1 MRVAVVGGYG
11 GIGSALVEIL
21 APLHES
27 VIPVGRGNSTPADA
41 SAVVV
46 CSGSHRAP
54 WGDCYDESL
63 AACEPESH
71 RIVIC
76 LSGGGIGGPPSTDL
90 PVDYIASKAAI
101 CAMVEWY
108 ALKYPD
114 RQFFAVAPG
123 PTATK
128 LTGFKGVDPKIPA
141 AFIAR
146 LLTGKYGHLSG
157 CLLAAQR
164 DDLDTTPGMKLRRVK
179 P

>member
-1 MRVAVVGGYG
+1 VIGGYG
-11 GIGSALVEIL
+11 GIGSALVKLLGPDAE
-21 APLHES
+21 AF
-27 VIPVGRGNSTPADA
+27 GRGDIKRGDSEAC
-41 SAVVV
+41 VV
-46 CSGSHRAP
+46 CSGSHRDP
-54 WGDCYDESL
+54 LIDCYAESES
-63 AACEPESH
+63 ACAWHGH
-71 RIVIC
+71 RIVVC

-108 ALKYPD
+108 AMKYTD
-114 RQFFAVAPG
+114 RQFFVVAPG
-123 PTATK
+123 ITATK
-128 LTGFKGVDPKIPA
+128 LTGFKGADPKIPA

-146 LLTGKYGHLSG
+146 LLTGKYAHLSG